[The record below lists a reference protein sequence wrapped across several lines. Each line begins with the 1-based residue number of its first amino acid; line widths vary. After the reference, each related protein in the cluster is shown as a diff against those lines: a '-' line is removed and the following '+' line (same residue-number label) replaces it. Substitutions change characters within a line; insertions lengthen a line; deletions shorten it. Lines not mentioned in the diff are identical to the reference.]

1 MIDSVLLKEMN
12 CSKYLYTND
21 FKYDNNLNKY
31 VRNYAEEIMLEISIF
46 KSILKLFD

>member
-21 FKYDNNLNKY
+21 FKYDNNLDNLSY
-31 VRNYAEEIMLEISIF
+31 NQIYN
-46 KSILKLFD
+46 